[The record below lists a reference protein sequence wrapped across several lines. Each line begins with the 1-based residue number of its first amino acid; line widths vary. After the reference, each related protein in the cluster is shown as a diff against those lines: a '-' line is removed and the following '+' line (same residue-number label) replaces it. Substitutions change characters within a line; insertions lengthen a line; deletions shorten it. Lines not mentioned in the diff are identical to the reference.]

1 MGQRSINPD
10 DYQDL
15 PRPLAVMVKDIAH
28 GHTTGWHTHKR
39 GQLVFAASGAIVV
52 RTHAGTW
59 VIPPQRAVWV
69 PPAVEHETRTV
80 GTVAMRTI
88 YVQAN
93 VVARLPK
100 HCCVVNV
107 TPLLRELILRAA
119 EISLDYDMRGPEGR
133 VMRMILDEIKAARA
147 LPLHL
152 PMPSDKRL
160 ADFCTAILKDPTRH
174 EPLVKIV
181 KPHGMSKR
189 TAERLFVKETAM
201 TFSRWRQQARLL
213 TALTQLAAGHPVK
226 RVALESGYSS
236 QSAFTAVFRQ
246 TFGTTPAKYFVVASA
261 IARSAGDESIRRR
274 SKAH

>member
-1 MGQRSINPD
+1 MGQRSNNPD

-15 PRPLAVMVKDIAH
+15 PRPLAVMAKDIAH
-28 GHTTGWHTHKR
+28 GHTTDWHTHKR
-39 GQLVFAASGAIVV
+39 GQLVFTASGAIVV
-52 RTHAGTW
+52 RTRAGTW

-69 PPAVEHETRTV
+69 PPAVEHETCTV
-80 GTVAMRTI
+80 GAVAMRTI

-93 VVARLPK
+93 AIARLPK

-119 EISLDYDMRGPEGR
+119 EISLDYDLRGPEGR
-133 VMRMILDEIKAARA
+133 VMRMILDEIEAARA

-160 ADFCTAILKDPTRH
+160 ADFCTAILKEPTRH
-174 EPLVKIV
+174 EPLAKLV

-201 TFSRWRQQARLL
+201 TFSR
-213 TALTQLAAGHPVK
+213 
-226 RVALESGYSS
+226 
-236 QSAFTAVFRQ
+236 
-246 TFGTTPAKYFVVASA
+246 
-261 IARSAGDESIRRR
+261 
-274 SKAH
+274 

>member
-1 MGQRSINPD
+1 MGQRSNNPD

-15 PRPLAVMVKDIAH
+15 PRPLAVMAKDIAH
-28 GHTTGWHTHKR
+28 GHTTDWHTHKR
-39 GQLVFAASGAIVV
+39 GQLVFTASGAIVV
-52 RTHAGTW
+52 RTRAGTW

-69 PPAVEHETRTV
+69 PPAVEHETCTV
-80 GTVAMRTI
+80 GAVAMRTI

-93 VVARLPK
+93 AIARLPK

-119 EISLDYDMRGPEGR
+119 EISLDYDLRGPEGR
-133 VMRMILDEIKAARA
+133 VMRMILDEIEAARA

-160 ADFCTAILKDPTRH
+160 ADFCTAILKEPTRH
-174 EPLVKIV
+174 EPLAKLV

-226 RVALESGYSS
+226 RVAFESGYSS

-246 TFGTTPAKYFVVASA
+246 TFGTTPAKYFLASSA
-261 IARSAGDESIRRR
+261 ITRSAGDKAIPRR